1 MYRLQYYNP
10 MHDRYGY
17 LSLVAFGAAV
27 LLLGLLLRS
36 DFFLSIVNFVLEIIG
51 WLGIL
56 GGAAIAAGGVAAFGN
71 ERGWWDR
78 LIEFSGQ
85 SEKIYP
91 MIRGLSSSA
100 VFLLVLVFFFLP
112 WMSVSCFGEEVL
124 TASGA
129 DVMGITRIDDIP
141 SDVADGDYG
150 IGDALGSEAAL
161 LFVAALLAIAGS
173 ALFFLPERR
182 GSYIRAGVAGA
193 GLLCILAFVFLTLS
207 SIASEMGVGIGE
219 LEDAGIVV
227 SWQFGLW
234 LSLLGFIAAAA
245 LQFVPMPFADKEHAM
260 GGNVGKV
267 QDWTGPTLADY
278 DDETEDCA

>member
-85 SEKIYP
+85 SRE
-91 MIRGLSSSA
+91 
-100 VFLLVLVFFFLP
+100 
-112 WMSVSCFGEEVL
+112 
-124 TASGA
+124 
-129 DVMGITRIDDIP
+129 D
-141 SDVADGDYG
+141 
-150 IGDALGSEAAL
+150 
-161 LFVAALLAIAGS
+161 
-173 ALFFLPERR
+173 
-182 GSYIRAGVAGA
+182 
-193 GLLCILAFVFLTLS
+193 
-207 SIASEMGVGIGE
+207 SI
-219 LEDAGIVV
+219 
-227 SWQFGLW
+227 Q
-234 LSLLGFIAAAA
+234 
-245 LQFVPMPFADKEHAM
+245 
-260 GGNVGKV
+260 
-267 QDWTGPTLADY
+267 
-278 DDETEDCA
+278 